1 MWGDMGGR
9 HARGRVAWWREEP
22 APEGWDRA
30 WENGRWWQ
38 WEAVDGDAVRPWT
51 EHGPLGRI

>member
-1 MWGDMGGR
+1 M
-9 HARGRVAWWREEP
+9 AWWREEP

-51 EHGPLGRI
+51 DHGPLGRI